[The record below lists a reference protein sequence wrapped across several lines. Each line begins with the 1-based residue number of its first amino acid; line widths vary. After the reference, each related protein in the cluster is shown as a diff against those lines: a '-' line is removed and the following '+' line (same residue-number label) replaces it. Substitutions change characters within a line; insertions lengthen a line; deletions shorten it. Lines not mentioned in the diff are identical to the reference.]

1 MIKAKEEPDMPQ
13 VIDPKKTL
21 KAIFLIFHGFEEHN
35 GISKKIQYQIKALKA
50 CGADVTV
57 FYFEYDEQGNF
68 TCYYTPKEENYQ
80 AVPYHSFGKGFGGK
94 IRKRCQASVIK
105 RFVEREKTDFV
116 YMRSFHN
123 ANPFTIRMVEEFKR
137 LGNTRVVMEIPT
149 YPYDQ
154 EYVTRRMKLE
164 LAVDKLYR
172 RRLASK
178 LDAIVTFSNATEIF
192 GQRTIRISNGI
203 DFDAIPM
210 KTHTNDTSRELHLIG
225 VAEVH
230 YWHGYDRLV
239 RGLVEYYRHNP
250 EYKVYFHIVGQLS
263 GDREREEILTPIR
276 ENGLEPYVILH
287 GPRHGAE
294 LDELFEKADFAIGSL
309 ARHRSGITDIKTLKN
324 REYAARGFGFVY
336 SEMDSDFEQMPYIFK
351 VPADETPV
359 NIDRLLAFQ
368 RSLVTTPGDIR
379 QSIEPLSWKYQMQ
392 KVINAITDQK

>member
-1 MIKAKEEPDMPQ
+1 MPQ